1 MRPLVGLRLTQT
13 DTYVVGSQ
21 SYRTDIQ
28 LTNAGAEQRDGIL
41 YRAGDCYLQGDDS
54 GFVRVDSGAPACI
67 VDPAEGRRIEQW
79 TPLTPGSHFFA
90 GPYGEVWSLVGSQQ
104 QLPDRCTCDEEF
116 PFDNGAGL
124 SWPISVA
131 PGQTTTISHET
142 FFSPQGRG
150 PVTESFTQSVP
161 APTEIVLDP
170 VIVAQSVAIAAGVIL
185 LVPFPSALFNSTL
198 EENYDEVMAGVG
210 RIKAWV
216 HRQAVRFRAW
226 IAGLIAARRQPT
238 AAAPTPP
245 ADSVAPV
252 APMAPVTPAPDL
264 ALAPASVEP
273 PISIADPTSRDV
285 WRTPLGMVGFVLLSA
300 LLYAFLDP
308 TFGFS
313 LNSLATYAGLVIGL
327 FVVLVAY
334 GLPLV
339 IAARG
344 RGLGLN
350 ARALPAT
357 LIVAVAC
364 VLISR
369 LANFQPGY
377 LYGLVVGFFFAVG
390 VKRSEEGRAE
400 GIAAATSLAV
410 ALIAWVLLAFI
421 RGGNTTGDAFVQQM
435 LSAATVTV
443 VVAGLENAVFA
454 MLPLQFLPGCGRARV
469 EPLGVGSD
477 PGHRRLWL
485 RPRAAQPERRL
496 HGRHDADFVPDDGRA
511 ARRLRHRVGCV
522 LGVVPLPTQARGGT
536 VSDRAEQQLEVDAP
550 REAVFVL
557 LATADGLRRWLDAA
571 EIDPRVGGELRVLM
585 REAEA
590 VGKILAFDPPQ
601 HISFTWQWTSEPAAN
616 PGVVAFDA
624 IDHGAR
630 THVTVRH
637 VGLRNGRP
645 GRAAQRAVALL
656 ARAPRRRHVGA
667 TRQGRNDPPLAPPG
681 AVQ

>member
-1 MRPLVGLRLTQT
+1 MIALRRLGFVAAALGWVILIGVGPVLAQQQEITSAGPLTRIITGTDLTCQVAHRDDELFEFFPSSSDRGSCGTFVAIGGTVYGPAGVSPTLTPWTPVSQSPITGSGSAGDPFRLVTVVDAPLAGLRLIQT

-21 SYRTDIQ
+21 SYRTDLQ
-28 LTNAGAEQRDGIL
+28 LTNATAEQRDGIL
-41 YRAGDCYLQGDDS
+41 YRAGDCFLQGEDS

-79 TPLTPGSHFFA
+79 TPITAGSHFFA
-90 GPYGEVWSLVGSQQ
+90 GPFGEVWSLIGAQAQ
-104 QLPDRCTCDEEF
+104 FPDRCNCELDFE
-116 PFDNGAGL
+116 FDNGAGL
-124 SWPISVA
+124 SWPMSVA
-131 PGQTTTISHET
+131 PGQTMTISHET

-161 APTEIVLDP
+161 APNEIVLDP

-198 EENYDEVMAGVG
+198 EENYDEVMAGVA

-226 IAGLIAARRQPT
+226 IAGLIAARRQP
-238 AAAPTPP
+238 APGVPKPPEQAPP
-245 ADSVAPV
+245 AQPDFAAQPAQPDFAVEPAQPIPV
-252 APMAPVTPAPDL
+252 AT
-264 ALAPASVEP
+264 EP
-273 PISIADPTSRDV
+273 TISLADPSSRDI

-313 LNSLATYAGLVIGL
+313 LNSLATYAGLAIGL
-327 FVVLVAY
+327 FVVLAAY
-334 GLPLV
+334 GVPLLL
-339 IAARG
+339 AARG

-390 VKRSEEGRAE
+390 VKRTEEGRAE

-410 ALIAWVLLAFI
+410 ALIAWVLLAFM
-421 RGGNTTGDAFVQQM
+421 RGGNSTGDAFVQQM

-454 MLPLQFLPGCGRARV
+454 MLPLQFLPGSVVREWNRWVWVAI
-469 EPLGVGSD
+469 LGIGVFGFA
-477 PGHRRLWL
+477 H
-485 RPRAAQPERRL
+485 
-496 HGRHDADFVPDDGRA
+496 
-511 ARRLRHRVGCV
+511 V
-522 LGVVPLPTQARGGT
+522 LLNPSAGYMGDTTRTSFLTMV
-536 VSDRAEQQLEVDAP
+536 
-550 REAVFVL
+550 VL
-557 LATADGLRRWLDAA
+557 LAGFGIA
-571 EIDPRVGGELRVLM
+571 
-585 REAEA
+585 
-590 VGKILAFDPPQ
+590 
-601 HISFTWQWTSEPAAN
+601 S
-616 PGVVAFDA
+616 VAFWA
-624 IDHGAR
+624 WFR
-630 THVTVRH
+630 F
-637 VGLRNGRP
+637 RP
-645 GRAAQRAVALL
+645 KRVAAQ
-656 ARAPRRRHVGA
+656 
-667 TRQGRNDPPLAPPG
+667 
-681 AVQ
+681 